1 MGPFGLNRGNIGS
14 INPFPYG
21 LFRVA
26 AFQSIAASRLLL
38 PGDTKIDRFPAPGDF
53 HAGRFQN
60 FQEILKGGGG
70 LLQGGVNSLPDLV
83 LKG

>member
-1 MGPFGLNRGNIGS
+1 M
-14 INPFPYG
+14 
-21 LFRVA
+21 
-26 AFQSIAASRLLL
+26 